1 MLAAARST
9 AGFPTARIQSRS
21 GGLPVEVT
29 LVAQL
34 GHGAGDRLCRQAE
47 ARQRGHGSFADAL
60 DEPAATLAATNI
72 PGGETTALH
81 SFAVGPQGHPFHRHA
96 GHRVFTAVAGSGGA
110 QLRFSTV
117 ADAQLHLQ
125 PRAFVDALH
134 YVDIPPDCLFTVRFG
149 GGTWHQFAPLRAA
162 SSHPTLFALSCHTNE
177 LDGIHDAALRRQ
189 VDEGRASI
197 HDLTELLPP
206 SVAQYL
212 QAQPLRHAEVPTLSL
227 SLGERP
233 DSLLGKMCTVVRR
246 VAGRLRG
253 VTAACRCHVAG
264 FVGRRGHVVSELP
277 NAPAD
282 SLLARQLTER
292 FEHEDTFLLVL
303 HDYRRSGNLATSLL
317 ADVLEGF
324 LHNRPTGVSWLMR
337 LRNLLVLPLRLRTSP
352 LGCPASSLL
361 SSDGGRL
368 FCGRFPVLDQLV
380 DPLGQ
385 RAEVLLGADDR
396 HLRFRSCVGVRF
408 VGDDAHIT
416 LGTRVQYRNRF
427 GRFYMSAIDRVHRGY
442 ISPAMLGMAVEHA
455 QRRLHGVEASTVL
468 AF

>member
-9 AGFPTARIQSRS
+9 ASFPTARIPSRS

-60 DEPAATLAATNI
+60 DEPAATLAAADI
-72 PGGETTALH
+72 SSGETTALH

-96 GHRVFTAVAGSGGA
+96 GHRVFTAVSGSGGA

-117 ADAQLHLQ
+117 ADAQLRLS
-125 PRAFVDALH
+125 PAAFVEALH
-134 YVDIPPDCLFTVRFG
+134 YVDIPADCLFTVRFG
-149 GGTWHQFAPLRAA
+149 GGTWHQFAPLRMG

-177 LDGIHDAALRRQ
+177 LGGIHDAALRAL
-189 VDEGRASI
+189 VDEGRANI
-197 HDLTELLPP
+197 HSLTELLPSP
-206 SVAQYL
+206 VTQYL
-212 QAQPLRHAEVPTLSL
+212 QARPLRHAQVPTLSL

-233 DSLLGKMCTVVRR
+233 GSLLSAACGIARR
-246 VAGRLRG
+246 VAGRVRA
-253 VTAACRCHVAG
+253 VTAACRCHLAG
-264 FVGRRGHVVSELP
+264 FVSRRGHVVTELP
-277 NAPAD
+277 GAPED

-303 HDYRRSGNLATSLL
+303 HGYRSSGNLATSLL

-324 LHNRPTGVSWLMR
+324 LHNRPAGVSWLMR
-337 LRNLLVLPLRLRTSP
+337 LRNLLVMPLRLRTSP

-361 SSDGGRL
+361 SADRGRL
-368 FCGRFPVLDQLV
+368 FCGKYPVLDQAV
-380 DPLGQ
+380 DPRGQ
-385 RAEVLLGADDR
+385 HAEVLLGADDR
-396 HLRFRSCVGVRF
+396 HLRFRSCVGVRL
-408 VGDDAHIT
+408 VGDDAHIM

-427 GRFYMSAIDRVHRGY
+427 GRFYMSVIDRVHRGY

-455 QRRLHGVEASTVL
+455 QRRLQAVEASTVL